1 MNDEAAAFRL
11 GAFVG
16 GTQYRLV
23 APPANN
29 LLVAI
34 IFQAFS
40 EFQDMFLQVRVNG
53 AVTTFDTMVEG
64 T

>member
-1 MNDEAAAFRL
+1 MNDEAAFGF

-16 GTQYRLV
+16 GSTQYRLV

-34 IFQAFS
+34 IFQAFC
-40 EFQDMFLQVRVNG
+40 EFQDMFS
-53 AVTTFDTMVEG
+53 E
-64 T
+64 